1 MLEIRT
7 NEGDAAARILVIGVG
22 GAGNNAVNRMIEEGI
37 QGVEFICVN
46 TDKQHLKSCKAPNCV
61 QIGEKLTKGLGA
73 GAQPEIG
80 EKAAEENAE
89 ELAEMIKGADMVFVT
104 CGMGGGTGTGAAP
117 VVAKIAKDM
126 GILTVGI
133 VTKPFRFEARTRM
146 SNAISGIERLKDA
159 VDTLIVIP
167 NDKLL
172 EIVDRRT
179 TMPDALNVP
188 GLINLDFADVQTVM
202 KDKGIAHIGIGVGH
216 GDNKCL
222 DAVEEAITSP
232 LLETTIKG
240 ATHVIIN
247 VSGDISLIEA
257 NDAASRVQ
265 ELAGEEANIIFG
277 AMYDDTTQDI
287 ATITVIA
294 TGLEEGADANTPK
307 VMPTARPVNQAPTM
321 KVNTP
326 NILDT
331 VTKKSPMNDNSM
343 NLAAGQP
350 VVNTEMP
357 RTSMRVENA
366 ESQIR
371 HNIAVNQAPVDV
383 NSNMD
388 TAAPVNQP
396 KQNSFLGAKKNIT
409 PSYKNVE
416 ENDFGGIR
424 IPEFLKKNRN
434 K

>member
-179 TMPDALNVP
+179 TMPDALRKADEVLQQGVQGITDLINVP

-294 TGLEEGADANTPK
+294 TGFDDGREEVGDLSNDLPRSSSY
-307 VMPTARPVNQAPTM
+307 MRDND
-321 KVNTP
+321 
-326 NILDT
+326 LD
-331 VTKKSPMNDNSM
+331 SEIDIP
-343 NLAAGQP
+343 P
-350 VVNTEMP
+350 
-357 RTSMRVENA
+357 
-366 ESQIR
+366 
-371 HNIAVNQAPVDV
+371 
-383 NSNMD
+383 
-388 TAAPVNQP
+388 
-396 KQNSFLGAKKNIT
+396 FLRNRD
-409 PSYKNVE
+409 
-416 ENDFGGIR
+416 DF
-424 IPEFLKKNRN
+424 
-434 K
+434 